1 MALTCPACSAEIR
14 KKADEPLPMPGVVYR
29 CSVCRLELVLD
40 RDGYD
45 MNLAPIARDMAAD
58 RPSRR
63 RRDR

>member
-1 MALTCPACSAEIR
+1 
-14 KKADEPLPMPGVVYR
+14 MPGVVYR